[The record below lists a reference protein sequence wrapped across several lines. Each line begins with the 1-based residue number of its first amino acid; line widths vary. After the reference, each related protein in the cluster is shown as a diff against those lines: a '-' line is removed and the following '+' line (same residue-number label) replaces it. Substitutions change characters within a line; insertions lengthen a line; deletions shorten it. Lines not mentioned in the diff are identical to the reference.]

1 MIIKTLFQLSAGFTR
16 QLVAGTTT
24 ELLSGATRDGLEA
37 WVVARVTELRRM
49 GFRPELGPAQL
60 RHMASLF
67 LLLIINFNIY
77 CVQIELPGAMR
88 PNHALRP
95 RLQLAPSLYPGRS
108 ISSRS
113 ESATMTLRLGEV
125 EKLRIWLDKELVGSK
140 RLTEE
145 EKLLWDEGEQAFAM
159 DITQLTDE
167 GIASLGEVVSTKLTE
182 QVNC

>member
-1 MIIKTLFQLSAGFTR
+1 
-16 QLVAGTTT
+16 
-24 ELLSGATRDGLEA
+24 
-37 WVVARVTELRRM
+37 
-49 GFRPELGPAQL
+49 
-60 RHMASLF
+60 
-67 LLLIINFNIY
+67 
-77 CVQIELPGAMR
+77 MR

-113 ESATMTLRLGEV
+113 ESATMTLRLGKE